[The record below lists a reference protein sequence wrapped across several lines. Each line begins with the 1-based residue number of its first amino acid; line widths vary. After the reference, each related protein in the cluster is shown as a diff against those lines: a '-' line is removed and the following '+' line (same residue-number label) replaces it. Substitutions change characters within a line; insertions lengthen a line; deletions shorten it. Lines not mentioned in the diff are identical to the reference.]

1 MKKFTKRLFKYQ
13 LLILFISL
21 VRLPIQGL
29 ELGSIE
35 KERLN
40 TFARYAYSTRETLY
54 NTYELSID
62 CIKNNI
68 PGDFVECGVAGG
80 AQVAAMGYA
89 LQMLRANIRVHL
101 FDSFEGIPLAGP
113 NDTVQPGVGPIK
125 HSVKVEKLDNLL
137 VSSNNIY
144 PELGN
149 ASKYSIEQVK
159 NHMNS
164 FGIESNSLVYH
175 KGWFQ
180 NTLPTDAAKI
190 SKISLLRLDGDLY
203 ESTKVCLEYLY
214 PKISKGGYIIIDD
227 YALSGCRKAVDEYL
241 NKHKITPKIIS
252 IHGGEGPVYWK
263 IQ

>member
-1 MKKFTKRLFKYQ
+1 MKNFMKLIYKTIL
-13 LLILFISL
+13 LLIILYQ
-21 VRLPIQGL
+21 LPIQAL

-89 LQMLRANIRVHL
+89 RQILRADIIVHL

-113 NDTVQPGVGPIK
+113 NDNVQPGVGPIK
-125 HSVKVEKLDNLL
+125 HSVNVQKLDSLL

-149 ASKYSIEQVK
+149 ASKYSVEQVK
-159 NHMNS
+159 NHMKT
-164 FGIESNSLVYH
+164 FGIENNYLVYH

-180 NTLPTDAAKI
+180 NTLPTDASKI
-190 SKISLLRLDGDLY
+190 DKISLLRLDGDLY

-241 NKHKITPKIIS
+241 NKHNLTPKIIP
-252 IHGGEGPVYWK
+252 ILGGGGPVYWK
-263 IQ
+263 VQ